1 MIINHNK
8 ITNFKYYFSPFLEMF
23 ICPNCHKRHE
33 MATKVCSYECSKE
46 YQGKLINDNKKGK
59 GKHDR
64 IY

>member
-46 YQGKLINDNKKGK
+46 HQGKPKEGK
-59 GKHDR
+59 QK
-64 IY
+64 